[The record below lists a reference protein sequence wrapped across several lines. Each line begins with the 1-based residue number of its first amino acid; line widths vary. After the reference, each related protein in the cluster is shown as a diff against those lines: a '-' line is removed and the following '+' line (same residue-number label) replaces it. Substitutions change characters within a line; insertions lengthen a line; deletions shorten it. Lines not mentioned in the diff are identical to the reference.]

1 MQTCPP
7 LLPLEGKT
15 GADVLR
21 KLVEVGEAYYE
32 CADGKAALIRAVR

>member
-1 MQTCPP
+1 MQPCQQ
-7 LLPLEGKT
+7 LAPLEGKT

-21 KLVEVGEAYYE
+21 KLVEVGEAYAE

>member
-1 MQTCPP
+1 M
-7 LLPLEGKT
+7 T

-21 KLVEVGEAYYE
+21 KLVEVGQAYND

>member
-1 MQTCPP
+1 MQPCPP

-21 KLVEVGEAYYE
+21 KLVEIGQAYHD
-32 CADGKAALIRAVR
+32 CADGKAALIEAVR